1 VSGARAGV
9 LYLVGDEGANLEAAT
24 LRSSGGETLAPALAP
39 PGAAMAGLVGEGA
52 RSGGGCLDAGQGAA
66 AGCDALFG
74 ALGRPA
80 MAYLALPLLDREHAR
95 VGLLV
100 LWFDEAPGSDL
111 VHFVEALS
119 GTAALS
125 VETRALIRNQ
135 KRLFESFLQL
145 LAHAIDAKSRYT
157 GGHCARVPEL
167 TKMLARAACEATS
180 GPFRDF
186 ALGDDGWETLHV
198 AAWLHDCGKVTTP
211 EFIVDK
217 ATKLETLY
225 DRIHEI
231 RMRFEVLKRD
241 ATIACCEAII
251 AGEAPAAAR
260 ARLAD
265 ELAALDADFAFV
277 AACNAGGEAMA
288 PADVAP
294 AADRER
300 RWLRTSTTASAYRP
314 KSCAARA
321 RRSPC
326 RWRRRCSPTN
336 PSISS
341 SAPWKTASPPTT
353 PGACAWRRRRCCTT
367 GASSPTWR
375 SPAARSLPKT
385 ATASTSTLLTPSGCW
400 PTCLFRGTCGRCP
413 RSPAATTRR
422 WTAAATRGA

>member
-1 VSGARAGV
+1 
-9 LYLVGDEGANLEAAT
+9 
-24 LRSSGGETLAPALAP
+24 
-39 PGAAMAGLVGEGA
+39 
-52 RSGGGCLDAGQGAA
+52 
-66 AGCDALFG
+66 
-74 ALGRPA
+74 

-125 VETRALIRNQ
+125 VETRALIRSQ

-157 GGHCARVPEL
+157 GGHCARVPVL
-167 TKMLARAACEATS
+167 TKMLARAACDATS

-265 ELAALDADFAFV
+265 ELAALDFRLRGGLQRGRRGDG
-277 AACNAGGEAMA
+277 AGRRG
-288 PADVAP
+288 AP
-294 AADRER
+294 AADRR
-300 RWLRTSTTASAYRP
+300 RA
-314 KSCAARA
+314 AARRPPRRVA
-321 RRSPC
+321 RRA
-326 RWRRRCSPTN
+326 
-336 PSISS
+336 
-341 SAPWKTASPPTT
+341 APQGPGASPAGGGGAARRQARASLRA
-353 PGACAWRRRRCCTT
+353 PGGRPHRPRQPLGPAHG
-367 GASSPTWR
+367 GAGAARQPGR
-375 SPAARSLPKT
+375 SPAARSPEGPLPHQR
-385 ATASTSTLLTPSGCW
+385 AHC
-400 PTCLFRGTCGRCP
+400 
-413 RSPAATTRR
+413 
-422 WTAAATRGA
+422 